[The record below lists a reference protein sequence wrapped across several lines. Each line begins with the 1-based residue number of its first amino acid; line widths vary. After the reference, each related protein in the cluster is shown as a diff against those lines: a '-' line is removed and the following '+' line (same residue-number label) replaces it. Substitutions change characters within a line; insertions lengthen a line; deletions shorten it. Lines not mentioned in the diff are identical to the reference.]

1 MEKQWNIG
9 ELLRTSTAYWQA
21 CALQAG
27 VRLGIFTVIN
37 KESRSLSHIAAAI
50 KADER
55 GTEYLL
61 NALAAMGLLK
71 KEGDLYTNGSAAR
84 EYLSSHSPE
93 YIGHIIQHH
102 HHILDGWAQLHEA
115 VATGHPVEMR
125 SYGDDVERE
134 SFLMGMF
141 NLAMGIAPALVSQ
154 VDLLGRRRLLDLGG
168 GPGTYAIHFCLA
180 NPDLAAVVFD
190 RPTTEPFALKTV
202 KRFGLAD
209 RIAFHGGDFHLDP
222 IPGPAFDA
230 AWLSH
235 ILHSSGPAECRKIIK
250 KTAAALEPG
259 GLIMIHEF
267 ILDDSKDGPE
277 FPALFSLN
285 MLVNNEDGRSYS
297 EEEIRAMLEA
307 AGVRN
312 IARHP
317 FRGPNDSSIIC
328 GIV

>member
-1 MEKQWNIG
+1 MEKKWNIG
-9 ELLRTSTAYWQA
+9 ELLKTSTAYWRG

-27 VRLGIFTVIN
+27 VRLGIFTAIN
-37 KESRSLSHIAAAI
+37 KGSYSLSHIAETI

-61 NALAAMGLLK
+61 NALAAMGLLN
-71 KEGDLYTNGSAAR
+71 KEGDFYSNGSAAR

-93 YIGHIIQHH
+93 YIGHIILHH

-115 VATGHPVEMR
+115 VTQGHPVETR
-125 SYGDDVERE
+125 SYGEDVERE

-154 VDLLGRRRLLDLGG
+154 IDISDRRRLLDLGG

-180 NPDLAAVVFD
+180 NPELCAVIFD
-190 RPTTEPFALKTV
+190 RPTTKPFAMKTV

-209 RIAFHGGDFHLDP
+209 RITFQGGDFHRDP
-222 IPGPAFDA
+222 IGGPAFDA

-250 KTAAALEPG
+250 KTVAAMEPG
-259 GLIMIHEF
+259 GIIMIHEF

-285 MLVNNEDGRSYS
+285 MLVNNDDGRSYS
-297 EEEIRAMLEA
+297 EEEIRSMLED
-307 AGVRN
+307 AGVKN

-317 FRGPNDSSIIC
+317 FQGPNDSSIVC